1 MKKNHFVLVLLIFSF
16 LGVFA
21 QSNSSENSIL
31 QKTNAIIGE
40 IQKKYAPDRRTV
52 RFEITAE
59 LNAANKILLK
69 GDTEVLLAKKE
80 ILEKMKEQ
88 SIDFEE
94 NIEILPQANLEKPF
108 AIVRVSV
115 ANVRSA
121 PKHSA
126 ELATQTLL
134 GTVLRV
140 LKKQDGWYL
149 VQTPDKYL
157 AWVDGG
163 AVKEANLAEKT
174 DWSKAKKVIYTE
186 FAGFSRSVSDPS
198 QSVSDLV
205 WGDLLQKT
213 DTKKGEKIPKGMF
226 KVLYP
231 DGREALVRNT
241 EIEDLE
247 KWTQKTKISKEN
259 LVSSAKKMMGLPY
272 LWGGTSFK
280 GVDCSGFT
288 KTAYLMNGLVIPRD
302 ASQQVWEGETV
313 ETPNKDFSGLE
324 AGDLLFFGKAA
335 TDSSSEKVT
344 HVGMWLGNGEF
355 IHASNLVR
363 IGSMDKNSPI
373 YDDFEYNR
381 FLRAK
386 RLIGKNTKGLQ
397 VFSQTLE

>member
-1 MKKNHFVLVLLIFSF
+1 MKKIYLCLFLSVFSF
-16 LGVFA
+16 LRISA
-21 QSNSSENSIL
+21 QSNPSENPLL

-52 RFEITAE
+52 RFEMAAE
-59 LNAANKILLK
+59 LNATNKILLK
-69 GDTEVLLAKKE
+69 GDTEIVLAKKE

-88 SIDFEE
+88 NLDFEE
-94 NIEILPQANLEKPF
+94 SIEILPQASLAKPF

-134 GTVLRV
+134 GTVLRI

-163 AVKEANLAEKT
+163 AIREVDLTEKV
-174 DWSKAKKVIYTE
+174 DWLKVKKVIYTE

-198 QSVSDLV
+198 QTVSDLV
-205 WGDLLQKT
+205 WGNLLQKVEI
-213 DTKKGEKIPKGMF
+213 KKGEKIPKSMI

-231 DGREALVRNT
+231 DGREALLRNT
-241 EIEDLE
+241 EVEDLE

-259 LVSSAKKMMGLPY
+259 LVNSAKKMMGLPY

-288 KTAYLMNGLVIPRD
+288 KTAYLMNGLIIPRD

-313 ETPNKDFSGLE
+313 ETPNRDFSRLE

-363 IGSMDKNSPI
+363 IGSMDKKSPI

>member
-1 MKKNHFVLVLLIFSF
+1 MKKIYLYLFLSIFSF
-16 LGVFA
+16 LRVSA
-21 QSNSSENSIL
+21 QTNLSENPLL
-31 QKTNAIIGE
+31 QKAQAVISE

-52 RFEITAE
+52 RFEIAAE
-59 LNAANKILLK
+59 LNSAHKILLK
-69 GDTEVLLAKKE
+69 GDTEIALAKKE
-80 ILEKMKEQ
+80 ILEKLKEQ
-88 SIDFEE
+88 SLDVEE

-134 GTVLRV
+134 GTVLRI

-163 AVKEANLAEKT
+163 AIRETNLTEKT
-174 DWSKAKKVIYTE
+174 DWLKAKKVIYTE
-186 FAGFSRSVSDPS
+186 SAGFSRSFSDPS
-198 QSVSDLV
+198 QTVSDLV
-205 WGDLLQKT
+205 WGNLLQKAEV
-213 DTKKGEKIPKGMF
+213 KKGEKIPKGMI
-226 KVLYP
+226 KILYP

-241 EIEDLE
+241 EVQDLE

-313 ETPNKDFSGLE
+313 ETPNKDFSRLE
-324 AGDLLFFGKAA
+324 AGDLLFFGKASS
-335 TDSSSEKVT
+335 DSSSEKVT

-363 IGSMDKNSPI
+363 IGSMDKKSPI

-386 RLIGKNTKGLQ
+386 LLIGQNTKGLQ
-397 VFSQTLE
+397 IFSQTLE